1 MAEVLARSNMRRPR
15 PDIGPFVPP
24 RSDGE
29 RKLAA
34 IVSEILGYDRVGITD
49 GFLALGGDSLTAT
62 LLAVQIQDDFGFA
75 IDPAII
81 FNSPDLAALAAALE
95 RPGTET
101 EEDMSLTPSVQ
112 ARPERIPLS
121 SEQQI
126 LLWLHQMNDDKAGY
140 NVARAMRIRGTID
153 PDLLRRALTS
163 LLDRHE
169 ILRTRFEVIEGA
181 PVQIVDPPADIDLE
195 IVDLRA
201 APVEGREGEA
211 RRRAGLFVRRPFAV
225 DGDRLFR
232 VCLIR
237 LAEDDQILTLA
248 MHHLVSDGGS
258 LVLIFSELGTLY
270 SALASR
276 KPLPRKPV
284 LQYADYTLWQAAA
297 YAKLEDRQVAFWS
310 NYLAGVRETRWLRPA
325 PDADAR
331 HYRLAGHAISLSPEL
346 TAKLRDVG
354 RSEDVT
360 IAMILFA
367 ANQIVLAKLCGAEDM
382 VGGMTFSRRT
392 RPEFQDVAGPM
403 IVTYPVRT
411 PIPPEGSF
419 RALVQYVKSTLLE
432 AYRHLEIDGVAMAR
446 RMTAQSWPMTNFNLV
461 GDRSGPAKR
470 LEDSLRALDPSLRVT
485 DFATPEAEGGVA
497 PIDFSI
503 ELYEEADRITGKI
516 IYGLD
521 VFDADFIAAVAVD
534 FERLL
539 GRAAADPGRRL
550 SELAPTS

>member
-1 MAEVLARSNMRRPR
+1 MTEAPERPSVRRSR

-24 RSDGE
+24 HADGDK
-29 RKLAA
+29 KLAGM
-34 IVSEILGYDRVGITD
+34 VSEVLGFDRVGMKD

-62 LLAVQIQDDFGFA
+62 LLAVRIQDGFGFA
-75 IDPAII
+75 IDPSII
-81 FNSPDLAALAAALE
+81 FDSPDLAALAATLE
-95 RPGTET
+95 RSGRGV
-101 EEDMSLTPSVQ
+101 EEDKSLTPTVQ

-153 PDLLRRALTS
+153 PDLLRRALTE

-169 ILRTRFEVIEGA
+169 ILRTRLEVTESA
-181 PVQIVDPPADIDLE
+181 PVQIVDPTAGADLE

-201 APVEGREGEA
+201 APVEERERAA
-211 RRRAGLFVRRPFAV
+211 RRHAGLFVRRPFAL
-225 DGDRLFR
+225 DGDKLFR
-232 VCLIR
+232 ACLVR
-237 LAEDDQILTLA
+237 LAEDEQVLA
-248 MHHLVSDGGS
+248 LSMHHLVSDGGS
-258 LVLIFSELGTLY
+258 LVLIFSELGALY
-270 SALASR
+270 AALASR
-276 KPLPRKPV
+276 KALPRRPS

-297 YAKLEDRQVAFWS
+297 YPRLEDRQVAFWS
-310 NYLAGVRETRWLRPA
+310 EYLAGVRETRWLKPA
-325 PDADAR
+325 PEAKAR
-331 HYRLAGHAISLSPEL
+331 HYRLAGHAVSLSPDL
-346 TAKLRDVG
+346 TAKLRDLG

-367 ANQIVLAKLCGAEDM
+367 ANQIILAKLCGAEDM

-392 RPEFQDVAGPM
+392 RPEFQDVPGPM

-411 PIPPEGSF
+411 PIRPDGTF
-419 RALVQYVKSTLLE
+419 RELLHYVKATLLE

-470 LEDSLRALDPSLRVT
+470 FQESLRAFDPSLGVT
-485 DFATPEAEGGVA
+485 DFPTPDAEGGVA

-516 IYGLD
+516 LYGLD
-521 VFDADFIAAVAVD
+521 VFDADFITEIAAYFETLLNRAAVDPAC
-534 FERLL
+534 RL
-539 GRAAADPGRRL
+539 A
-550 SELAPTS
+550 ELASRS